1 MTTSVRASKQQQ
13 HTKSQHEQQQ
23 QTETII
29 KEDDN
34 KNGKGNYN
42 FKSFLLILFSAILIR
57 IILFYQGFDQLFSNR
72 NEITTPLTSFKRLVE
87 GLHLREL
94 GLSPYAGSAYHQ
106 PPLVLLLFY
115 PFVNSIN
122 ISNNNN
128 NSGGGSDN
136 YLIFGIFEK
145 SQILFLII
153 DCLIAIVLREIAKQI
168 PRVLPKEMKSISA
181 NSNLPNITAALYLF
195 NPFTIF
201 TCIGMSTIN
210 LTNLAIVLSLYYSLK
225 GMIFQSVFSVAMA
238 SYLSIYPVVLILPC
252 ALILKHHFF
261 PPQQTQP
268 VAQNQLPSDQSKQLK
283 QLLERNERPMLL
295 LFYFR
300 ILIFFLLSISS
311 LFYLS
316 FTFLNSWEFFE
327 KSYKFT
333 FFVEDLTPNI
343 GLFWYYFIEVFDHF
357 RNLFLFIF
365 QYHVFIYCIPLAIR
379 LKDHPLFYFW
389 SLCAIIATFKSYPA
403 LGDTALHVSLLPLLY
418 QPLKGVKYSFIVIVV
433 AIFVTVLAPI
443 LWQMWIYQGTGN
455 ANFYYTI
462 NLVFTIAQVLLIV
475 DSLSVLLKLDY
486 VNKINLK
493 NKLLENNQIEQQQQQ
508 QQQQKEE
515 QQQEQQ
521 QEQQVEKTDLE
532 SSSQK
537 IDDNNN

>member
-13 HTKSQHEQQQ
+13 QQQQTTRSQHEQPP
-23 QTETII
+23 TDTII
-29 KEDDN
+29 KED
-34 KNGKGNYN
+34 NGKGNYN
-42 FKSFLLILFSAILIR
+42 FKSFLLIIFSAILIR

-115 PFVNSIN
+115 PFVNSISIGIDNN
-122 ISNNNN
+122 INN
-128 NSGGGSDN
+128 NSN
-136 YLIFGIFEK
+136 GIEK
-145 SQILFLII
+145 SQILFLLI
-153 DCLIAIVLREIAKQI
+153 DCLIAIALREIAKQI
-168 PRVLPKEMKSISA
+168 PKVLPNEMKSISTH
-181 NSNLPNITAALYLF
+181 SNLPNITAALYLF

-201 TCIGMSTIN
+201 TCVGMSTIN

-225 GMIFQSVFSVAMA
+225 GMIFQSIFSVAMA
-238 SYLSIYPVVLILPC
+238 SYLSIYPVILILPC
-252 ALILKHHFF
+252 TLILKHHFF
-261 PPQQTQP
+261 PPDQTKP
-268 VAQNQLPSDQSKQLK
+268 VAQNQLSSEQSKQLK
-283 QLLERNERPMLL
+283 QLLENNERPMLL

-300 ILIFFLLSISS
+300 IFAFFFLSISS

-316 FTFLNSWEFFE
+316 FTFLNNSWEFIE

-379 LKDHPLFYFW
+379 LKEHPLFYFW

-493 NKLLENNQIEQQQQQ
+493 KKSQENND
-508 QQQQKEE
+508 
-515 QQQEQQ
+515 QQQEDHKQTSDH
-521 QEQQVEKTDLE
+521 EG
-532 SSSQK
+532 SSQI
-537 IDDNNN
+537 IDDNNNENNSEENDKK